1 MELFQAFVDGLKA
14 TSALEF
20 IAVLAGIGSVL
31 LSRAEHVLVY
41 PVGLINTII
50 YIYLSFQGHLLGEA
64 SVNLYYTL
72 VSLWGWWLWTRRN
85 TNKELSL
92 QISFSSGK
100 EWVKHLGFFVVCYA
114 ILFFTLQYLKNDFAP
129 GAIPWADGFA
139 AATAY
144 TAMWLMAKKKL
155 ENWIWWIATD
165 LASIPL
171 YFVKGYV
178 FSSFQFLVFTLLA
191 IMGLISWWKKAKKQK
206 PEQAIPLSLDKMHQ

>member
-1 MELFQAFVDGLKA
+1 MELFQAFVDGLNA
-14 TSALEF
+14 TTALEF

-41 PVGLINTII
+41 PVGLVNTVI
-50 YIYLSFQGHLLGEA
+50 YIYLSFKGHLLGEA

-72 VSLWGWWLWTRRN
+72 VSIWGWWLWTRRT
-85 TNKELSL
+85 TNNELSL
-92 QISFSSGK
+92 QISFSTGK
-100 EWVKHLGFFVVCYA
+100 EWVKHLSFFAVCYA
-114 ILFFTLQYLKNDFAP
+114 ILFFALQYLKNDFAP

-144 TAMWLMAKKKL
+144 TAMWLMARKKL

-178 FSSFQFLVFTLLA
+178 FSSFQFLVFTILA
-191 IMGLISWWKKAKKQK
+191 IMGLISWWKKAKRQN
-206 PEQAIPLSLDKMHQ
+206 PVQAITLSLDKMHP